1 MHTPFPWAQ
10 SDTAPCL
17 VFADKLG
24 MVDFNRPVA
33 KFRHVEDARTV
44 IELLRSRDEIVATLR
59 SNLKL
64 LEEELKNRRFSG
76 VEEYVLPVD
85 TAVAHTRK
93 AIALLEGWSNQR
105 GLVTSERRKP

>member
-1 MHTPFPWAQ
+1 MKTPFPWAQ
-10 SDTAPCL
+10 SDSAPCL

-33 KFRHVEDARTV
+33 KFRHVEDARTL

-64 LEEELKNRRFSG
+64 LEEELKNRQFSG
-76 VEEYVLPVD
+76 VPAYISPVEA
-85 TAVAHTRK
+85 AVERTKQAVS
-93 AIALLEGWSNQR
+93 IMEGWAA
-105 GLVTSERRKP
+105 